1 MKGNPFWN
9 QQIPAS
15 SLDEARVAAPCPL
28 CPSVS
33 RGPAHKPQQGA
44 WAVAAPGGRAAGA
57 ALHRSDSLTCVQ
69 SPCLIMTDR
78 EAQTEEYSTTHLK
91 SPLQDCQSYENQ
103 VKVKRLSQIET

>member
-44 WAVAAPGGRAAGA
+44 WAVAAPGGRAGG
-57 ALHRSDSLTCVQ
+57 LHFPAPVLSPAFSPPVSL
-69 SPCLIMTDR
+69 
-78 EAQTEEYSTTHLK
+78 
-91 SPLQDCQSYENQ
+91 
-103 VKVKRLSQIET
+103 